1 KRPYLFHLVKFKA
14 ARLGGPQLRPTRQPP
29 GHWSPHVPSGP
40 PPPRD
45 IPNVPMIG
53 NVIFSRRYAVF
64 QSTFPSTFPTFPS
77 TFPTCSHDW
86 ERDFSRRYAVFRPTF
101 PTFPTFQGIKSFFM
115 TPPLPP
121 PPGRGGRGSKSF
133 IIYPLSMGTLGTW
146 CPKPAPLLR
155 FRRSQNPDFLW
166 ERLGNVLGTF

>member
-86 ERDFSRRYAVFRPTF
+86 ERDFSRRYAVFQSTF
-101 PTFPTFQGIKSFFM
+101 PTFPTFQGGKKFFYD
-115 TPPLPP
+115 TPLTPTTRQ
-121 PPGRGGRGSKSF
+121 RGEGCQKV
-133 IIYPLSMGTLGTW
+133 
-146 CPKPAPLLR
+146 LLYI
-155 FRRSQNPDFLW
+155 L
-166 ERLGNVLGTF
+166 